1 MSKKRMRMNTEKIKL
16 RFIVPAILLILPVA
30 LILIFDPAAWKS
42 KSNLVSDIL
51 GIIFFADVPIAMC
64 LWHWFKPE
72 HFREWRWM
80 IPFGLMT
87 LGSWATIAGGMW
99 IACKTGHGPDNGF
112 AAVCAYLFGW
122 AYIWLTMIP
131 IGAVYVIFRAI
142 LKLIPV
148 CLERKMSDP
157 VRKTI
162 RNILLAL
169 IPCGILLCGAV
180 FSSFKY
186 YTCARIVFSL
196 FYPLAGIVLL
206 ILFTGKYI
214 FSKPWRK
221 LKKVFAFFLA
231 LLLWLPYMV
240 LPPAFL
246 VLVTMLS
253 ERWERGDIFF
263 IEKSPDPKIEAAYFN
278 DGEFGNE
285 CYAVHIQSFNRK
297 VDSSPRF
304 HTKASVFEKVKV
316 RWDGTR
322 HFIFESSD
330 VGVIHF
336 RYRDGKWTATPEELL
351 NKEKPKGKDES

>member
-1 MSKKRMRMNTEKIKL
+1 MNTEKIKL
-16 RFIVPAILLILPVA
+16 KFIIPAILLILPVV
-30 LILIFDPAAWKS
+30 LILIFDPAAWLS

-51 GIIFFADVPIAMC
+51 GTIFFVDFPIGMC

-80 IPFGLMT
+80 IQAGL
-87 LGSWATIAGGMW
+87 LSLFSWGVVAGSMW
-99 IACKTGHGPDNGF
+99 IDCRTGRYPENGF
-112 AAVCAYLFGW
+112 SVFCAYAFGW

-148 CLERKMSDP
+148 CLEWKMSDTA
-157 VRKTI
+157 RKTI

-169 IPCGILLCGAV
+169 IPCGILLCVGILSA
-180 FSSFKY
+180 FKLN
-186 YTCARIVFSL
+186 TCARIVFSV

-206 ILFTGKYI
+206 VLFTRKYI
-214 FSKPWRK
+214 FRKPWRK
-221 LKKVFAFFLA
+221 LKKVFAFLLA
-231 LLLWLPYMV
+231 VCLWLPYMV
-240 LPPAFL
+240 LPPAVFIL
-246 VLVTMLS
+246 VSMRYS
-253 ERWERGDIFF
+253 GWGERGDIFF

-278 DGEFGNE
+278 DGEFRDH
-285 CYAVHIQSFNRK
+285 YAVHIQSFNRE
-297 VDSSPRF
+297 VAGSPVF
-304 HTKASVFEKVKV
+304 HTKASVFQKVNV

-336 RYRDGKWTATPEELL
+336 RYQNGKWTATPEELL
-351 NKEKPKGKDES
+351 NKEKMQITTPKKGRKI

>member
-1 MSKKRMRMNTEKIKL
+1 MKNNRINWRI
-16 RFIVPAILLILPVA
+16 IIPAILLILPVV

-42 KSNLVSDIL
+42 KYNLVSDIL
-51 GIIFFADVPIAMC
+51 GMILFVDVPIGMC

-99 IACKTGHGPDNGF
+99 LACKTGHGPDNGF
-112 AAVCAYLFGW
+112 AAVCAVLFGW

-131 IGAVYVIFRAI
+131 IGAVYVVFRAI
-142 LKLIPV
+142 LKLIPI
-148 CLERKMSDP
+148 CREWKMSDS

-186 YTCARIVFSL
+186 YTCARIVFAL

-206 ILFTGKYI
+206 VLFTRKYI

-231 LLLWLPYMV
+231 LLLWFPYMV
-240 LPPAFL
+240 LPPAFF

-297 VDSSPRF
+297 VHSSPRF
-304 HTKASVFEKVKV
+304 HTKASVFQKVKV
-316 RWDGTR
+316 RWDGSR

-336 RYRDGKWTATPEELL
+336 RYRDGKWTATPENLL
-351 NKEKPKGKDES
+351 NSEKPEKKQSDRQK

>member
-1 MSKKRMRMNTEKIKL
+1 MEMRVNTEKIKL
-16 RFIVPAILLILPVA
+16 KFIIPAILLILPVV
-30 LILIFDPAAWKS
+30 LILIFDPAAWLS

-51 GIIFFADVPIAMC
+51 GTILFVDVPIGMC
-64 LWHWFKPE
+64 LWHWFKPQ

-87 LGSWATIAGGMW
+87 LGCWAAVAGEMW
-99 IACKTGHGPDNGF
+99 IACRIGHGPENGF
-112 AAVCAYLFGW
+112 AIFCAYAFGW

-148 CLERKMSDP
+148 CREWKMSDTA
-157 VRKTI
+157 RKTI

-169 IPCGILLCGAV
+169 IPCGILLCVGILSA
-180 FSSFKY
+180 FKLN
-186 YTCARIVFSL
+186 TCARIVFSVL
-196 FYPLAGIVLL
+196 YPLAGIVLL
-206 ILFTGKYI
+206 ILFTKTYI

-221 LKKVFAFFLA
+221 LKKVFAFLLA
-231 LLLWLPYMV
+231 VLLWFPYMI
-240 LPPAFL
+240 LPPAVF
-246 VLVTMLS
+246 VLGSMLCGL
-253 ERWERGDIFF
+253 RERGDIFF

-278 DGEFGNE
+278 DGEFRNE

-297 VDSSPRF
+297 VAGSPVF
-304 HTKASVFEKVKV
+304 HTKASVFKKVKV

-330 VGVIHF
+330 IGVIHF
-336 RYRDGKWTATPEELL
+336 RYQDGKWTATPEELL
-351 NKEKPKGKDES
+351 NKEKPKGKNES

>member
-1 MSKKRMRMNTEKIKL
+1 MNKKINWSI
-16 RFIVPAILLILPVA
+16 IIPAILLILPVV

-42 KSNLVSDIL
+42 KYNLVSDIL
-51 GIIFFADVPIAMC
+51 GTILFVDVPIGMC

-87 LGSWATIAGGMW
+87 LGCWAAVAGGMW
-99 IACKTGHGPDNGF
+99 ISCRIGHGPRNGF
-112 AAVCAYLFGW
+112 AAVCAYAFGW
-122 AYIWLTMIP
+122 AYVWLTMIP
-131 IGAVYVIFRAI
+131 IGAVYVVFRAI

-148 CLERKMSDP
+148 WRAWKMSDTA
-157 VRKTI
+157 RKTV

-169 IPCGILLCGAV
+169 IPCGILLCGGIL
-180 FSSFKY
+180 SSFKLN
-186 YTCARIVFSL
+186 TCARIVFSVL
-196 FYPLAGIVLL
+196 YPLAGIVML
-206 ILFTGKYI
+206 ILFTGTYI
-214 FSKPWRK
+214 FRKPWRK

-231 LLLWLPYMV
+231 VCLWLPYMV

-246 VLVTMLS
+246 FLGSMLC
-253 ERWERGDIFF
+253 RWERGDIFF

-278 DGEFGNE
+278 DGEFRDH
-285 CYAVHIQSFNRK
+285 YAVHIQSFNRE
-297 VDSSPRF
+297 VAGSPVF
-304 HTKASVFEKVKV
+304 HTKASVFKKVKV

-336 RYRDGKWTATPEELL
+336 RYQDGKWTATPEELL
-351 NKEKPKGKDES
+351 N